1 MSYRVFSPPLCKDTS
16 ETFSHTTFTSLFPF
30 FSVMEPLS
38 KLSHDPHPK
47 AITTTTTFHSGLF
60 SKLLHSTLWELVR
73 FSVLLLVTS
82 IQVLSLLH
90 GWNPIF
96 HLLSL
101 TCFFLV
107 FILKPLLSKPHVYLV
122 DFSCLKPPNFCRVP
136 FSSFLEHTS
145 MIGSFDRESID
156 FMAKILASSG
166 LGEQTYLPPAL
177 HYIPPMTDLQE
188 SIKEVHMVLFH
199 VMEDL
204 LSKTKLSPRDIDILI
219 INCSGFCPSPSLS
232 SIIINKYSM
241 RNDIKSFNLS
251 GMGCSA
257 GILGVHLAQNLLK
270 VHKNTYAVVLS
281 TEILSTGWYPGNERP
296 KLLLNCLFRTGSA
309 AILLTNKEEAK
320 KTSKYRLLHTLRIQR
335 AFDDKAYRSAIREE
349 DSNGITGFTLSRDIL
364 QAAGETLRSN
374 ITILGSSMLPFLEKF
389 RHGVSIFRK
398 RFIHKSAEVYVP
410 EFRTV
415 IQHFVL
421 PTSGRSVIKEIGK
434 GLKLGEGEMEAALMT
449 LQRFGNQSSSSLWY
463 ELAYMEAKERVKK
476 GDKVWQLG
484 MGSGPKC
491 GTVVWECIR
500 SMVGESTKGPLADC
514 IDKYP
519 ILAVHQD
526 N

>member
-1 MSYRVFSPPLCKDTS
+1 
-16 ETFSHTTFTSLFPF
+16 
-30 FSVMEPLS
+30 
-38 KLSHDPHPK
+38 
-47 AITTTTTFHSGLF
+47 
-60 SKLLHSTLWELVR
+60 
-73 FSVLLLVTS
+73 
-82 IQVLSLLH
+82 
-90 GWNPIF
+90 
-96 HLLSL
+96 
-101 TCFFLV
+101 
-107 FILKPLLSKPHVYLV
+107 
-122 DFSCLKPPNFCRVP
+122 
-136 FSSFLEHTS
+136 
-145 MIGSFDRESID
+145 
-156 FMAKILASSG
+156 
-166 LGEQTYLPPAL
+166 
-177 HYIPPMTDLQE
+177 
-188 SIKEVHMVLFH
+188 MVLFH

-309 AILLTNKEEAK
+309 AILLTNKEEVK

-500 SMVGESTKGPLADC
+500 SMVGESTKGPWADC

>member
-1 MSYRVFSPPLCKDTS
+1 
-16 ETFSHTTFTSLFPF
+16 
-30 FSVMEPLS
+30 
-38 KLSHDPHPK
+38 
-47 AITTTTTFHSGLF
+47 
-60 SKLLHSTLWELVR
+60 
-73 FSVLLLVTS
+73 
-82 IQVLSLLH
+82 
-90 GWNPIF
+90 
-96 HLLSL
+96 
-101 TCFFLV
+101 
-107 FILKPLLSKPHVYLV
+107 
-122 DFSCLKPPNFCRVP
+122 
-136 FSSFLEHTS
+136 
-145 MIGSFDRESID
+145 
-156 FMAKILASSG
+156 
-166 LGEQTYLPPAL
+166 
-177 HYIPPMTDLQE
+177 
-188 SIKEVHMVLFH
+188 
-199 VMEDL
+199 
-204 LSKTKLSPRDIDILI
+204 
-219 INCSGFCPSPSLS
+219 
-232 SIIINKYSM
+232 M

-320 KTSKYRLLHTLRIQR
+320 KTSKYRLLHTVRIQR

-500 SMVGESTKGPLADC
+500 SMVGESTKGPWADC